1 MTGIGFMRFIRKSL
15 IGLVLTALSLGLMV
29 YAAQLVG
36 SAVQDRM
43 ARETRAAPARE
54 RTFAVGVMRAVP
66 GREDPVLETFGE
78 VDSRRKL
85 ELRAAASGRI
95 IELYDGFEDGGA
107 VKAGQVLVRID
118 PADADAALSRAEADL
133 MDAQAEV
140 RDAERGLLL
149 SLDEEAAAQDQADL
163 QQRAYERQVD
173 LADRGV
179 GTAAAVE
186 TAELAAASARQSV
199 LARRQAVTVAE
210 ARIDQ
215 AQTRL
220 ARANIALDEAQRA
233 LDDTTLVAPFDGTLS
248 ETDVVAGRL
257 ASANEKLAVLID
269 ADALEVAFRVS
280 TAQYARLLDEDG
292 QIMAAPIRATL
303 EVSGVDLQA
312 TGVIN
317 RASAGAGEMQTGRLI
332 FARLDAPRGFKPGDF
347 VTVTVQEPPLEN
359 VVRLPASAVD
369 ASNTV
374 LVLTDDSRLEAIEVT
389 VMHREGDDVLVR
401 SPDIAGRDVVKSRTP
416 LLGPG
421 ISVRPLN
428 PQSADAAPTEPQ
440 MLELSSERRAR
451 LIAFVESNAR
461 MPAEAKA
468 RVLAQLAEAR
478 VPAQMV
484 ERIESRM
491 GG

>member
-1 MTGIGFMRFIRKSL
+1 MRFIRQSI
-15 IGLVLTALSLGLMV
+15 IGLVLAAISLGLLA

-36 SAVQDRM
+36 GAVQDRL
-43 ARETRAAPARE
+43 ARETKAPPARE
-54 RTFAVGVMRAVP
+54 RTFAVGVVRAEP
-66 GREDPVLETFGE
+66 GSETPVLESFGE
-78 VDSRRKL
+78 VESRRRL

-95 IELYDGFEDGGA
+95 VDLADGFEDGGV

-118 PADADAALSRAEADL
+118 PADAESALDRAGADL
-133 MDAQAEV
+133 LDAQAEV
-140 RDAERGLLL
+140 RDAERSLAL
-149 SLDEEAAAQDQADL
+149 SRDELAATQDQANL

-173 LADRGV
+173 LAARGV

-199 LARRQAVTVAE
+199 LSRRQAVTVAE

-220 ARANIALDEAQRA
+220 ARANIALGEAERA
-233 LDDTTLVAPFDGTLS
+233 LGDTTLIAPFDGTLS

-280 TAQYARLLDEDG
+280 TAQYARLLDPDG
-292 QIMAAPIRATL
+292 QVMPAPVVATL
-303 EVSGVDLQA
+303 DVSGVDLQA
-312 TGVIN
+312 TGVIS
-317 RASAGAGEMQTGRLI
+317 RASAGSGEMQTGRLI
-332 FARLDAPRGFKPGDF
+332 FARLDAARGFKPGDF
-347 VTVTVQEPPLEN
+347 VTVTVREPPLDN

-369 ASNTV
+369 ANDTV
-374 LVLTDDSRLEAIEVT
+374 LVLTEDSRLEAIRVR

-401 SPDIAGRDVVKSRTP
+401 SPDIAGRDVVEARSP

-421 ISVRPLN
+421 ISVRALRPEAGD
-428 PQSADAAPTEPQ
+428 QVPTEPQ
-440 MLELSSERRAR
+440 MLELTSERRAK
-451 LIAFVESNAR
+451 LIAFVEGNQR

-468 RVLAQLAEAR
+468 RVLAQLGEPR